1 MVCEQ
6 LPDTH
11 PQKKVLTAYRQ
22 AYESRYQEDV
32 SAFGGYAHDA
42 LMIVLEGLRRAGEP
56 DRSKVREAIEHLSN
70 YAGVTGVF
78 NFSPTDHTGLT
89 LDAFLMLVVKDGKF
103 TIYQP

>member
-1 MVCEQ
+1 M
-6 LPDTH
+6 
-11 PQKKVLTAYRQ
+11 
-22 AYESRYQEDV
+22 
-32 SAFGGYAHDA
+32 
-42 LMIVLEGLRRAGEP
+42 
-56 DRSKVREAIEHLSN
+56 REAIEHLSN